1 MATKTAHV
9 QMDND
14 LPIGYW
20 QVRDA
25 ACVAAVECFRPDA
38 TGRTGC
44 ACGRRADEQMHHLTA
59 ELYVLENEPGAG
71 RQQLLRTHRPPF
83 GWPGDPPGR
92 GGLPETGDDL
102 QGGCQ
107 DLAQNN
113 QRQPARNVCQSQV
126 ATAAD
131 NTQGDDGRR
140 SLFLRIHASPN
151 STATGGLMV
160 VVTAWPNGR
169 VNDSFRLPRSTR

>member
-1 MATKTAHV
+1 
-9 QMDND
+9 
-14 LPIGYW
+14 
-20 QVRDA
+20 
-25 ACVAAVECFRPDA
+25 
-38 TGRTGC
+38 
-44 ACGRRADEQMHHLTA
+44 MHHLTA

-126 ATAAD
+126 HVAAGAGID
-131 NTQGDDGRR
+131 QSCHRPSESNEGAAYREERR
-140 SLFLRIHASPN
+140 SPPEPDYQRE
-151 STATGGLMV
+151 
-160 VVTAWPNGR
+160 R
-169 VNDSFRLPRSTR
+169 R